1 MSKTKLLY
9 NVDFSSVLSTDPVNI
24 DTISLSYLDNNKFII
39 SGLDTINPIF
49 LNTEYFMSI
58 IQKSIDTVNNGGDVK
73 ELKNFIYDNMKNKEC
88 VLTSHHQRI

>member
-1 MSKTKLLY
+1 MRKTKLLY
-9 NVDFSSVLSTDPVNI
+9 NVDFSSVLSTDSVDI

-39 SGLDTINPIF
+39 SGLDTIHPVF

-73 ELKNFIYDNMKNKEC
+73 ELKNFHIW
-88 VLTSHHQRI
+88 